1 MKKDTLQMIVLLAV
15 VSVGIAGIAFS
26 MQKSNQTSQTANKK
40 TTSSQ
45 TSSSQ
50 VNTSSSTSSSTASS
64 EEPTQTT
71 PVTTMDSQA
80 ILKGDYI
87 SIIGT
92 WQNKKGETLT
102 FNTLGLTNGY
112 SIVPNSGQTMG
123 QLATLSISA
132 DNAAGNGAIL
142 FLIPKEITLGAE
154 HLDGT
159 EDVSDTGKDRM
170 ILSQQSAWNAET
182 LTDSVFYRVS
192 LSATDTVDPLTNNN
206 TGLML
211 ESGQVTIDYAISIL
225 GDRKWTVLESNY
237 NRTETIPFELLQ
249 GDDQSLYR
257 IYQNGV
263 IVAEST
269 NQIVYQ
275 P

>member
-1 MKKDTLQMIVLLAV
+1 MKKNTLLMIVLLAV
-15 VSVGIAGIAFS
+15 VFVGIAGIAFS
-26 MQKSNQTSQTANKK
+26 MKQTNQTINKK

-50 VNTSSSTSSSTASS
+50 VNTSSSTSSSTTGS

-80 ILKGDYI
+80 ILKGDYT

-112 SIVPNSGQTMG
+112 SIVPNSGQTLG

-142 FLIPKEITLGAE
+142 FLIPKEITLTAE

>member
-1 MKKDTLQMIVLLAV
+1 
-15 VSVGIAGIAFS
+15 
-26 MQKSNQTSQTANKK
+26 
-40 TTSSQ
+40 
-45 TSSSQ
+45 
-50 VNTSSSTSSSTASS
+50 
-64 EEPTQTT
+64 
-71 PVTTMDSQA
+71 MDSQA
-80 ILKGDYI
+80 ILKGDYT
-87 SIIGT
+87 SVIGT

-142 FLIPKEITLGAE
+142 FLIPKEITLAAE

-170 ILSQQSAWNAET
+170 MLSQQSAWNAET

-192 LSATDTVDPLTNNN
+192 LSGTDTVDPLTNNN